1 MEYVTRIVD
10 SELDELLP
18 SLPAIALEGA
28 KGIGKT
34 ATARH
39 RARTVI
45 PLDDP
50 AQREL
55 VLAAPERLTAA
66 DPPVLIDEWQ
76 LVPTVWDVVRRAVD
90 GDTKPGRYLLTGS
103 ASPTTAPTHSGA
115 GRIVTLRM
123 RPLALSE
130 RGLVPPVVSL
140 RAFLSGARPAIGGD
154 SAVGLGDYAQEIV
167 ASGFPGIR
175 PLEGRA
181 RRLQLESYVDRI
193 VDRDF
198 AEQGHV
204 VRKPALLRRWMTAY
218 AAATSTATTWE
229 KIRDAAIGGH
239 GEKPTKA
246 TVLPYRD
253 ILERLWILDPLPG
266 WLPTRNFTTRL
277 AHPPKHHL
285 ADPALA
291 ATLLG
296 VDVGALL
303 RGDAPGPPI
312 PRDGTLLGHL
322 FESLVIL
329 SLRVY
334 AQAAEARVYHCRT
347 MGGRQEIDGII
358 ERRDQRIV
366 GVEIKLT
373 PSVTDADVRHLNW
386 LQREL
391 GDQLLDRLVITT
403 GRHAYRRPDGIAV
416 VPAAL
421 LGP

>member
-1 MEYVTRIVD
+1 MDYLTRVVD
-10 SELDELLP
+10 ADLDSLMP
-18 SLPAIALEGA
+18 ALPAIALEGA
-28 KGIGKT
+28 KGVGKT
-34 ATARH
+34 ATARR
-39 RARTVI
+39 RARTVLR
-45 PLDDP
+45 LDEP

-55 VLAAPERLTAA
+55 VAAAPERLTLA

-76 LVPTVWDVVRRAVD
+76 LVPAAWDVVRRAVD
-90 GDTKPGRYLLTGS
+90 DDATLGRYLFTGS

-130 RGLVPPVVSL
+130 RGLVPPTVSL
-140 RAFLSGARPAIGGD
+140 GALLAGTRPAIEGESPVQLD
-154 SAVGLGDYAQEIV
+154 AYAQEV
-167 ASGFPGIR
+167 LASGFPGIR
-175 PLEGRA
+175 RLNGRA
-181 RRLQLESYVDRI
+181 RQLQLESYIDRI
-193 VDRDF
+193 LDRDF
-198 AEQGHV
+198 PDQGHV

-229 KIRDAAIGGH
+229 KIRDAATGGD

-253 ILERLWILDPLPG
+253 TLERLWILDELAG

-296 VDVGALL
+296 VDIGALL
-303 RGDAPGPPI
+303 RGDAAGPPI

-322 FESLVIL
+322 FESLVML

-334 AQAAEARVYHCRT
+334 AQAADARVYHCRT
-347 MGGRQEIDGII
+347 MGGRQEIDAIV
-358 ERRDQRIV
+358 ERRDQRVV
-366 GVEIKLT
+366 GIEVKLT
-373 PSVTDADVRHLNW
+373 QSVTDADVRHLAW
-386 LQREL
+386 LQQEL
-391 GDQLLDRLVITT
+391 GDQLLDRVVITT
-403 GRHAYRRPDGIAV
+403 GPHAYRRPDGVAV
-416 VPAAL
+416 VPAVL